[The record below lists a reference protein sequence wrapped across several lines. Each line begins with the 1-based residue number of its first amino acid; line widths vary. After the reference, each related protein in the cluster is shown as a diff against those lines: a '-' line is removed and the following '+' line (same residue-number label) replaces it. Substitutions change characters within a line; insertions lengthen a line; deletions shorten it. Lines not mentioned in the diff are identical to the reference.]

1 MESSAMT
8 TYKDTTPAARLD
20 NKTLNKMVWRSM
32 QLQAAFQLRTYAIS
46 WMVVGYLTR
55 FTENPYK

>member
-32 QLQAAFQLRTYAIS
+32 QLQAAFNYDAIS

>member
-32 QLQAAFQLRTYAIS
+32 QLQAAFNY
-46 WMVVGYLTR
+46 
-55 FTENPYK
+55 